1 MEDKLEQVMIDYRK
15 KKEMYDR
22 ISNESPEVINK
33 RIDDLLGHIYD
44 TLRKCA
50 VK

>member
-1 MEDKLEQVMIDYRK
+1 MEDKLEKVMLDYRK
-15 KKEMYDR
+15 KKEMYDM
-22 ISNESPEVINK
+22 INHEPAEQINK